1 MFHYRFDKLYHT
13 YNSSYMRFL
22 SWRQRHVSENTF
34 IIILSL
40 IIGVF
45 AGIAAFF
52 MKSFIHLV
60 QNFVVGLTDNSVNFW
75 YLGMPMLGIFLAA
88 IFVKYIVKDDISHGI
103 TKILY
108 AISQHKA
115 IIKLHNTWSSI
126 VASSLT
132 IGFGGSVGPEAP
144 MVLTG
149 AAIGSNLGRYLKLDQ
164 KTLMLLVGCGA
175 SGAIAGIFKAPIAG
189 VMFTLEVLMLDLT
202 MASISPLIISA
213 VAGAAVAYFLT
224 GDLAIFYTQDFEPF
238 ELSRI
243 PSHIIL
249 GVVCGLMS
257 LYFVRTTYWFETVY
271 KKINNFWIRLLIG
284 GVSLG
289 VLIFF
294 FPPLYGEGYDSI
306 TSLLKGD
313 FESLFSQ
320 SLLFDYR
327 DTPWAI
333 ISFIGLIAL
342 IKIFASVLTNGS
354 GGTGG
359 LFAPSLF
366 VGSLTGFLVAFVL
379 RLLGVEVPFTNF
391 AFAGMAGIMSG
402 VMHAPLTGI
411 FLIAELTGGYSL
423 FMTLMI
429 VSVIS
434 YLTIIIFEPH
444 SIYAMRL
451 AKKGELLTH
460 NKDRGVLIIMKMED
474 VIETDLE
481 TIFPDMTLGDL
492 INIISK
498 STRNIYPV
506 VERNS
511 GKLLGIVTLDE
522 VRNIMFRSELYGRFK
537 VRKLMV
543 SPPAKILYNTPMDK
557 VMDLFESTGAWNLP
571 VVDKGGVYKGF
582 VSKSKIFSS
591 YRELLVHYSHD

>member
-1 MFHYRFDKLYHT
+1 
-13 YNSSYMRFL
+13 MRFL

-40 IIGVF
+40 IIGVL
-45 AGIAAFF
+45 AGVAAFL

-257 LYFVRTTYWFETVY
+257 LYFVRTTHWFETVY

-379 RLLGVEVPFTNF
+379 RLLGVEVPLTNF

>member
-1 MFHYRFDKLYHT
+1 
-13 YNSSYMRFL
+13 MRFL

-40 IIGVF
+40 IIGVL
-45 AGIAAFF
+45 AGVAAFF

-60 QNFVVGLTDNSVNFW
+60 QDFVVGLTDNSVNFW

-238 ELSRI
+238 DLSRI

-257 LYFVRTTYWFETVY
+257 LYFVRTTHWFETVY

-379 RLLGVEVPFTNF
+379 RLLGVEVPLTNF

-591 YRELLVHYSHD
+591 YREVLVHYSHD

>member
-1 MFHYRFDKLYHT
+1 
-13 YNSSYMRFL
+13 
-22 SWRQRHVSENTF
+22 
-34 IIILSL
+34 
-40 IIGVF
+40 
-45 AGIAAFF
+45 
-52 MKSFIHLV
+52 
-60 QNFVVGLTDNSVNFW
+60 
-75 YLGMPMLGIFLAA
+75 MPMLGIFLAA

-213 VAGAAVAYFLT
+213 VAGVAVAYFLT

-238 ELSRI
+238 DLSRI

-257 LYFVRTTYWFETVY
+257 LYFVRTTHWFETVY

-506 VERNS
+506 VECNS

>member
-1 MFHYRFDKLYHT
+1 
-13 YNSSYMRFL
+13 MRFL

-40 IIGVF
+40 IIGVL

-224 GDLAIFYTQDFEPF
+224 GDLAIFYAQDFEPF

-257 LYFVRTTYWFETVY
+257 LYFVRTTHWFETVY

-557 VMDLFESTGAWNLP
+557 VMDVFESTGAWNLP

>member
-1 MFHYRFDKLYHT
+1 
-13 YNSSYMRFL
+13 
-22 SWRQRHVSENTF
+22 
-34 IIILSL
+34 
-40 IIGVF
+40 
-45 AGIAAFF
+45 

-60 QNFVVGLTDNSVNFW
+60 QDFVVGLTDNSVNFW

-224 GDLAIFYTQDFEPF
+224 GDLAIFYTQDFDPF

-257 LYFVRTTYWFETVY
+257 LYFVRTTHWFETVY

>member
-1 MFHYRFDKLYHT
+1 
-13 YNSSYMRFL
+13 MRFL

-40 IIGVF
+40 IIGVL

-257 LYFVRTTYWFETVY
+257 LYFVRTTHWFETVY
-271 KKINNFWIRLLIG
+271 KNINNFWIRLLIG

-543 SPPAKILYNTPMDK
+543 SPPAKILYHTPMDK

-591 YRELLVHYSHD
+591 YREVLVHYSHD

>member
-1 MFHYRFDKLYHT
+1 
-13 YNSSYMRFL
+13 MRFL

-40 IIGVF
+40 IIGVL

-257 LYFVRTTYWFETVY
+257 LYFVRTTHWFETVY

-557 VMDLFESTGAWNLP
+557 VMDVFESTGAWNLP

>member
-13 YNSSYMRFL
+13 YNSYYMRFL
-22 SWRQRHVSENTF
+22 SWCQRHVSENTF

-257 LYFVRTTYWFETVY
+257 LYFVRTTHWFETVY

-557 VMDLFESTGAWNLP
+557 VMDLFEGTGAWNLP

>member
-1 MFHYRFDKLYHT
+1 
-13 YNSSYMRFL
+13 MRFL

-238 ELSRI
+238 DLSRI

-257 LYFVRTTYWFETVY
+257 LYFVRTTHWFETVY

-379 RLLGVEVPFTNF
+379 RLLGVEVPLTNF

-591 YRELLVHYSHD
+591 YREVLVHYSHD

>member
-1 MFHYRFDKLYHT
+1 
-13 YNSSYMRFL
+13 MRFL

-40 IIGVF
+40 IIGVL

-60 QNFVVGLTDNSVNFW
+60 QDFVVGLTDNSVNFW

-238 ELSRI
+238 DLSRI

-257 LYFVRTTYWFETVY
+257 LYFVRTTHWFETVY

>member
-13 YNSSYMRFL
+13 YNSYYMRFL

-40 IIGVF
+40 IIGVL

-60 QNFVVGLTDNSVNFW
+60 QDFVVGLTDNSVNFW

-238 ELSRI
+238 DLSRI

-249 GVVCGLMS
+249 GVVCGAYHS
-257 LYFVRTTYWFETVY
+257 LVRDGIQKYQQLLDTPTHRGCVARSADIFLPASLWRG
-271 KKINNFWIRLLIG
+271 IRLYYLSAQGRFRVAFLAIVAIRLPRYALGYNIVYRTYCSYKDFRIG
-284 GVSLG
+284 AHKRKRRHGRTLCTIVVRRIAHGISCS
-289 VLIFF
+289 FRAPTAWRRSTF
-294 FPPLYGEGYDSI
+294 YQFRFCRYGRHYERSNARSADRNIPYRRAYGWILAIYDSYDSI
-306 TSLLKGD
+306 G
-313 FESLFSQ
+313 
-320 SLLFDYR
+320 
-327 DTPWAI
+327 
-333 ISFIGLIAL
+333 
-342 IKIFASVLTNGS
+342 N
-354 GGTGG
+354 
-359 LFAPSLF
+359 
-366 VGSLTGFLVAFVL
+366 
-379 RLLGVEVPFTNF
+379 
-391 AFAGMAGIMSG
+391 
-402 VMHAPLTGI
+402 
-411 FLIAELTGGYSL
+411 
-423 FMTLMI
+423 I
-429 VSVIS
+429 VSYNNYFRTTLHIC
-434 YLTIIIFEPH
+434 
-444 SIYAMRL
+444 YAF
-451 AKKGELLTH
+451 G
-460 NKDRGVLIIMKMED
+460 
-474 VIETDLE
+474 
-481 TIFPDMTLGDL
+481 
-492 INIISK
+492 
-498 STRNIYPV
+498 
-506 VERNS
+506 
-511 GKLLGIVTLDE
+511 
-522 VRNIMFRSELYGRFK
+522 
-537 VRKLMV
+537 
-543 SPPAKILYNTPMDK
+543 
-557 VMDLFESTGAWNLP
+557 
-571 VVDKGGVYKGF
+571 
-582 VSKSKIFSS
+582 
-591 YRELLVHYSHD
+591 

>member
-1 MFHYRFDKLYHT
+1 
-13 YNSSYMRFL
+13 MRFL

-144 MVLTG
+144 MVLAG

-257 LYFVRTTYWFETVY
+257 LYFVRTTHWFETVY

-557 VMDLFESTGAWNLP
+557 VMDLFEGTGAWNLP

>member
-1 MFHYRFDKLYHT
+1 
-13 YNSSYMRFL
+13 MRFL

-40 IIGVF
+40 IIGVL
-45 AGIAAFF
+45 AGVAAFF

-257 LYFVRTTYWFETVY
+257 LYFVRTTHWFETVY

>member
-1 MFHYRFDKLYHT
+1 MSIRNRYNTYYRKL
-13 YNSSYMRFL
+13 L
-22 SWRQRHVSENTF
+22 EWREQHISENTF

-40 IIGVF
+40 FVGIFSGV
-45 AGIAAFF
+45 AAYI
-52 MKSFIHLV
+52 MKSLIHLV
-60 QNFVVGLTDNSVNFW
+60 QDFVVGLTENSVNFW
-75 YLGMPMLGIFLAA
+75 YLGMPMLGIFIVA
-88 IFVKYIVKDDISHGI
+88 IFVRYIVKDDISHGV

-144 MVLTG
+144 IVLTG
-149 AAIGSNLGRYLKLDQ
+149 SAIGSNLGRYFKLDQ
-164 KTLMLLVGCGA
+164 KILMLLIGCGA
-175 SGAIAGIFKAPIAG
+175 SGAIAGVFKAPIAG
-189 VMFTLEVLMLDLT
+189 VAFTLEVLMLDLT
-202 MASISPLIISA
+202 MASVSPLIISA
-213 VAGAAVAYFLT
+213 VTGAAISYFLT
-224 GDLAIFYTQDFEPF
+224 GDHHAIFYMETLEPF
-238 ELSRI
+238 ALERI
-243 PSHIIL
+243 PFLVIL

-257 LYFVRTTYWFETVY
+257 LYFVRSTNWFETTF
-271 KKINNFWIRLLIG
+271 KKIKNFWIRFVIG

-289 VLIFF
+289 MLIFF

-306 TSLLKGD
+306 TALLQGN

-327 DTPWAI
+327 SEVWAI
-333 ISFIGLIAL
+333 ILFIGLIAF
-342 IKIFASVLTNGS
+342 IKVFASVLTNGS

-366 VGSLTGFLVAFVL
+366 VGALTGFLVAFIL
-379 RLLGVEVPFTNF
+379 KQCGVDIPFTNF
-391 AFAGMAGIMSG
+391 AFAGMAGLMSG

-434 YLTIIIFEPH
+434 YLTIIVFEPH

-460 NKDRGVLIIMKMED
+460 NKDRGVLIILKMEN
-474 VIETDLE
+474 VIETDL
-481 TIFPDMTLGDL
+481 TPVFPDMSLGDL
-492 INIISK
+492 VNIISN
-498 STRNIYPV
+498 STRNIFPV
-506 VERNS
+506 IDREN
-511 GKLLGIVTLDE
+511 GKLLGIITLDD
-522 VRNIMFRSELYGRFK
+522 VRNIMFRSDLYDRFK
-537 VRKLMV
+537 IRKLMV
-543 SPPAKILYNTPMDK
+543 APHAKIPYDTPMEK
-557 VMDLFESTGAWNLP
+557 VMDIFEHTGAWNLP
-571 VVDKGGVYKGF
+571 VVDENGIYKGF
-582 VSKSKIFSS
+582 VSKSKIFNS
-591 YRELLVHYSHD
+591 YRKVLVHYSHD

>member
-1 MFHYRFDKLYHT
+1 
-13 YNSSYMRFL
+13 MRFL

-257 LYFVRTTYWFETVY
+257 LYFVRTTHWFETVY

>member
-1 MFHYRFDKLYHT
+1 M
-13 YNSSYMRFL
+13 
-22 SWRQRHVSENTF
+22 NTF

-40 IIGVF
+40 IIGVL
-45 AGIAAFF
+45 AGVAAFL

-257 LYFVRTTYWFETVY
+257 LYFVRTTHWFETVY

-379 RLLGVEVPFTNF
+379 RLLGVEVPLTNF

>member
-1 MFHYRFDKLYHT
+1 
-13 YNSSYMRFL
+13 MRFL

-40 IIGVF
+40 IIGVL

-257 LYFVRTTYWFETVY
+257 LYFVRTTHWFETVY

-379 RLLGVEVPFTNF
+379 RLLGVEVPLTNF

-434 YLTIIIFEPH
+434 YLTIIIFEPY

>member
-1 MFHYRFDKLYHT
+1 
-13 YNSSYMRFL
+13 MRFL

-257 LYFVRTTYWFETVY
+257 LYFVRTTHWFETVY

-591 YRELLVHYSHD
+591 YREVLVHYSHD

>member
-1 MFHYRFDKLYHT
+1 
-13 YNSSYMRFL
+13 MRFL

-40 IIGVF
+40 IIGVL

-257 LYFVRTTYWFETVY
+257 LYFVRTTHWFETVY

-379 RLLGVEVPFTNF
+379 RLLGVEVPLTNF

>member
-1 MFHYRFDKLYHT
+1 
-13 YNSSYMRFL
+13 MRFL

-40 IIGVF
+40 IIGVL
-45 AGIAAFF
+45 AGVAAFL

-60 QNFVVGLTDNSVNFW
+60 QDFVVGLTDNSVNFW

-257 LYFVRTTYWFETVY
+257 LYFVRTTHWFETVY

>member
-1 MFHYRFDKLYHT
+1 
-13 YNSSYMRFL
+13 MRFL

-40 IIGVF
+40 IIGVL

-60 QNFVVGLTDNSVNFW
+60 QDFVVGLTDNSVNFW

-238 ELSRI
+238 DLSRI

-257 LYFVRTTYWFETVY
+257 LYFVRTTHWFETVY

-557 VMDLFESTGAWNLP
+557 VMDIFESTGAWNLP

>member
-1 MFHYRFDKLYHT
+1 
-13 YNSSYMRFL
+13 MRFL

-40 IIGVF
+40 IIGVL
-45 AGIAAFF
+45 AGVAAFL

-60 QNFVVGLTDNSVNFW
+60 QDFVVGLTDNSVNFW

-224 GDLAIFYTQDFEPF
+224 GDLAIFYTQDFDPF

-257 LYFVRTTYWFETVY
+257 LYFVRTTHWFETVY

>member
-1 MFHYRFDKLYHT
+1 
-13 YNSSYMRFL
+13 MRFL

-257 LYFVRTTYWFETVY
+257 LYFVRTTHWFETVY

-379 RLLGVEVPFTNF
+379 RLLGVEVPLTNF

>member
-1 MFHYRFDKLYHT
+1 
-13 YNSSYMRFL
+13 MRFL

-40 IIGVF
+40 IIGVL

-213 VAGAAVAYFLT
+213 VAGVAVAYFLT

-238 ELSRI
+238 DLSRI

-257 LYFVRTTYWFETVY
+257 LYFVRTTHWFETVY

-557 VMDLFESTGAWNLP
+557 VMDVFESTGAWNLP

>member
-1 MFHYRFDKLYHT
+1 
-13 YNSSYMRFL
+13 
-22 SWRQRHVSENTF
+22 
-34 IIILSL
+34 
-40 IIGVF
+40 
-45 AGIAAFF
+45 
-52 MKSFIHLV
+52 
-60 QNFVVGLTDNSVNFW
+60 
-75 YLGMPMLGIFLAA
+75 MLGIFLAA

-257 LYFVRTTYWFETVY
+257 LYFVRTTHWFETVY

-557 VMDLFESTGAWNLP
+557 VMDVFESTGAWNLP